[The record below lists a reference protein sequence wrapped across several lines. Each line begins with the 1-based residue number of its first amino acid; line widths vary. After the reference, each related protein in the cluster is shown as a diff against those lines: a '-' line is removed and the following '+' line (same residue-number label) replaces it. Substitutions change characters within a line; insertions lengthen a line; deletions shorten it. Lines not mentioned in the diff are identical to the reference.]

1 MAVGSGLGEPA
12 REEVGAVLAATLKGL
27 LARRARLAL
36 TAAAVMIGVALV
48 AGTLMLTD
56 AVSRSVRQLTAR
68 AQAGVDVVV
77 RNADN
82 AGGGPP
88 RAIGPDLVAA
98 IRAVPGA
105 RAVAGVVVGEKA
117 TIIGR
122 DGWPIRHRRA
132 SNLVTSW
139 PADPALAAGYT
150 LRQGRPP
157 ERDGEALL
165 DQATA
170 GAAGWRLD
178 DTLGILGAD
187 GAQHR
192 FRVVGITGFAGAQS
206 PASELDTFDTPTVA
220 VLQTSAAQRLLG
232 RGDTVDEVRV
242 RAAPGV
248 SPDALRDRIAHLLPT
263 GRLEAVTA
271 ASLAARQ
278 ADEVQSYVDGLRAAL
293 LAFAAAALLVGSS
306 IIWNTFSVLVA
317 GRTREVALL
326 RLLGATRRQVLGSVL
341 LEATILGLAAA
352 TAGVAVGVGAALG
365 LEVLLRGLGNTLP
378 PAGLVLAPR
387 TVLAGLA
394 VGALVTAAAALA
406 PARRASRVAPLEA
419 IRQATPSAPLP
430 AGRARTAVGVGL
442 AAVGGAGIVA
452 SLVVP
457 NRTTALS
464 GLGTFAALPGAMAL
478 GPVLA
483 PALARVVGAPLARV
497 AGVAA
502 RLARHNVLGN
512 PRRSAATVG
521 VLTVG
526 LVLAAGTSV
535 LATSASR
542 SVRAGIQAG
551 SHADLYLQGALP
563 LAAVARL
570 KALPEVDA
578 ALAVKTAH
586 VRISGGR
593 VGVDGIDPAPAAR
606 ILDLGLRAGSLQ
618 ALDRPGDGVLISARL
633 ANENGWRIGSLIPVG
648 FSEAGVTRRL
658 PVAGIFARDSLFGN
672 DLVLPIDLVDRYFP
686 LGRGQ
691 ADLTLLR
698 AAAGMTR
705 GALTAAVQRVL
716 VPYPGV
722 TVADPAAYQRERAS
736 DLGDL
741 GGALGLL
748 TALVLLAA
756 GIATLGIANT
766 VALAVVE
773 RTRELGLLRAVGMTA
788 RQLAAMIR
796 WESVIV
802 AVSGAVLG
810 ITLGIGLGAAIA
822 HAMTVEQ
829 AGTATIALPAGQLLV
844 DFALAGSAG
853 LLAAAVP
860 ARRAAR
866 LDLLTAIGT
875 E

>member
-1 MAVGSGLGEPA
+1 M
-12 REEVGAVLAATLKGL
+12 LAATLKGL
-27 LARRARLAL
+27 LGRRARLAL
-36 TAAAVMIGVALV
+36 TAAAVVIGVALV

-56 AVSRSVRQLTAR
+56 AAGRSVRQLTAG

-77 RNADN
+77 HNTDESKS
-82 AGGGPP
+82 GSP

-105 RAVAGVVVGEKA
+105 RAVSGVVVGEKA
-117 TIIGR
+117 TMVGR
-122 DGWPIRHRRA
+122 DGRPIRHRRA

-139 PADPALAAGYT
+139 PADPTLTAGYT

-157 ERDGEALL
+157 ERDGEAVL

-170 GAAGWRLD
+170 AAGGWRLG

-187 GAQHR
+187 GALHR
-192 FRVVGITGFAGAQS
+192 YRVVGITGFAGAQS

-220 VLQTSAAQRLLG
+220 VLQTAAAQRLLG
-232 RGDTVDEVRV
+232 RGHTVDEVRV

-248 SPDALRDRIAHLLPT
+248 SPDALRDRIANLLPA

-278 ADEVQSYVDGLRAAL
+278 TDEVQGYLDGLRAAL
-293 LAFAAAALLVGSS
+293 LAFAAVALLVGSF

-317 GRTREVALL
+317 GRTREIALL

-341 LEATILGLAAA
+341 LEATVLGLVAAA
-352 TAGVAVGVGAALG
+352 AGVAVGVGAALG
-365 LEVLLRGLGNTLP
+365 LQALLRGLGDTLP
-378 PAGLVLAPR
+378 PAGPVLAPR
-387 TVLAGLA
+387 TALAGLA

-419 IRQATPSAPLP
+419 IREAAPSAPLP

-442 AAVGGAGIVA
+442 AALGTAGIAA
-452 SLVVP
+452 SLLAP
-457 NRTTALS
+457 TWTTALS
-464 GLGTFAALPGAMAL
+464 GVGAFAALLGVMIL
-478 GPVLA
+478 GPMLA
-483 PALARVVGAPLARV
+483 PSLARVVGAPPARLAGI
-497 AGVAA
+497 AG
-502 RLARHNVLGN
+502 RLARHNVFGN
-512 PRRSAATVG
+512 PRRSAAMIG
-521 VLTVG
+521 ALTVG
-526 LVLAAGTSV
+526 MVLAAGTSV
-535 LATSASR
+535 LAASASR
-542 SVRAGIQAG
+542 SVRDGIQAG

-563 LAAVARL
+563 RAAVARL
-570 KALPEVDA
+570 QALPEVAA
-578 ALAVKTAH
+578 ALPVETGH
-586 VRISGGR
+586 VRIGGAR
-593 VGVDGIDPAPAAR
+593 VGIDGIDPAPAAR

-618 ALDRPGDGVLISARL
+618 ALDRPGGAVLISARL
-633 ANENGWRIGSLIPVG
+633 AGQHGWRVGSLVPVG
-648 FSEAGVTRRL
+648 FSEVGVTRSL
-658 PVAGIFARDSLFGN
+658 PVAGIFARDPLFGN
-672 DLVLPIDLVDRYFP
+672 DLVLPIDLADRYFP

-691 ADLTLLR
+691 ADQTLLR
-698 AAAGMTR
+698 AAPGTTR
-705 GALTAAVQRVL
+705 AALTAAARRAL
-716 VPYPGV
+716 ANHPNV
-722 TVADPAAYQRERAS
+722 TIADPAAYQRERAG
-736 DLGDL
+736 DLGDV

-756 GIATLGIANT
+756 CIATLGIANT
-766 VALAVVE
+766 LALAVVE

-802 AVSGAVLG
+802 AVSGGVPG
-810 ITLGIGLGAAIA
+810 IALGIGLGAAIA
-822 HAMTVEQ
+822 HAVTVQQ
-829 AGTATIALPAGQLLV
+829 AGAATIALPAGRLLV
-844 DFALAGSAG
+844 DLGLAGAAG
-853 LLAAAVP
+853 LLAAAIP